1 MTDVI
6 NTDLQGRLR
15 NTRLVASKALF
26 PVFEAVVN
34 SIQSIEDS
42 IGCEKG
48 EIVVKIIRETGFDL
62 GKENPLEIRGFDIID
77 NGMGFNEGNFD
88 SFKTLDSSYK
98 LPKGCKGM
106 GRLLWLKV
114 FKEVEITSVYQEN
127 NIKKKRTF
135 LFNAKNGI
143 SNHQIQECE
152 DDVLTIVKMHDI
164 ELPYAKTM
172 KQNAESIASLI
183 LQHCLWYF
191 LRSGG
196 CPNIKVI
203 DGAQTID
210 LNDLHN
216 ELMLSKSQT
225 KEIEIKHKLFEITHV
240 KLNPKITKNHAFVL
254 CAAAREVKITPLKGK
269 ICGLYGAINDSE
281 GDFFLYTYV
290 TSEYLD
296 EKVSPERSEFDI
308 PEKNNS
314 IDFEEICIED
324 IEKAVIESISEYLS
338 DFLKAN
344 VKAVKDKIVDFVEK
358 KSPEY
363 KPFINDIDDKISEI
377 DPNSSDEV
385 LDTFLHKQKYLAEVK
400 LKEDG
405 HKLLSQNIPD
415 DQLDSYEQSLN
426 DYMAKASEMK
436 QADLAKYVAQRRVV
450 LDFLKKAIGIQN
462 DEKYVKERIIHNLIF
477 PMKTTSEE
485 VASSANNLWLI
496 DERLAFHNYLASD
509 KKLSDYDII
518 NVKDDER
525 PDICSLQLYDNPF
538 FTSEKDIP
546 PFSQIVVVELKR
558 PMRDDMTAD
567 DNPIDQSL
575 SYIKK
580 IRAGD
585 CKTKSGL
592 AIPKSD
598 EMPGFCYIVADLTD
612 SLRDQCANHGLIESA
627 DRMGFFGYIPSRK
640 AYVEVISFNK
650 LYSDA
655 LMRNQ
660 AFFQK
665 LGLPNI

>member
-15 NTRLVASKALF
+15 NTRLVSSKALF

-77 NGMGFNEGNFD
+77 NGMGFNEDNFD

-114 FKEVEITSVYQEN
+114 FKEVQITSVYQEN

-135 LFNAKNGI
+135 LFNAENGI
-143 SNHQIQECE
+143 SNHQVQECE

-196 CPNIKVI
+196 CPNIKVV
-203 DGAQTID
+203 DGEQTID

-225 KEIEIKHKLFEITHV
+225 KEIEIKHKMFEITHV
-240 KLNPKITKNHAFVL
+240 KLNPKIIKNHAFVL
-254 CAAAREVKITPLKGK
+254 CAAAREVKATPLKGK

-314 IDFEEICIED
+314 IDFEEISLED
-324 IEKAVIESISEYLS
+324 IENAVKESITDY
-338 DFLKAN
+338 LKAYLQEN
-344 VKAVKDKIVDFVEK
+344 IQTVKNKLTEFVDK

-363 KPFINDIDDKISEI
+363 KPFLKNIDDKLLEI

-385 LDTFLHKQKYLAEVK
+385 IETFLHKQKYSAEVE
-400 LKEDG
+400 LKEEG
-405 HKLLSQNIPD
+405 RKLLSQNIPT
-415 DQLDSYEQSLN
+415 DQLDSYEKSLK

-436 QADLAKYVAQRRVV
+436 QADLAKYVSQRRVI
-450 LDFLKKAIGIQN
+450 LDFLKKAIGFQN
-462 DEKYVKERIIHNLIF
+462 DGKYVKESLIHNLIF
-477 PMKTTSEE
+477 PMKKTSDD
-485 VASSANNLWLI
+485 VNFSANNLWLI
-496 DERLAFHNYLASD
+496 DERLTFHNYLASD
-509 KKLSDYDII
+509 KKLSDYEITELQ
-518 NVKDDER
+518 DEDR
-525 PDICSLQLYDNPF
+525 PDICSLQLYDNPLL
-538 FTSEKDIP
+538 TSEKDGFP
-546 PFSQIVVVELKR
+546 LSQIVVIELKR
-558 PMRDDMTAD
+558 PMRDDMTAEE
-567 DNPIDQSL
+567 NPIDQSL

-580 IRAGD
+580 IRAGS
-585 CKTKSGL
+585 CKTKDGL
-592 AIPKSD
+592 AIPKS
-598 EMPGFCYIVADLTD
+598 EEIPGFCYIVADLTD
-612 SLRDQCANHGLIESA
+612 SLKDQCANHGLIETA
-627 DRMGFFGYIPSRK
+627 DGMGFFGYMPSRK
-640 AYVEVISFNK
+640 TYIEVISFNK
-650 LYSDA
+650 LYADA

-660 AFFQK
+660 AFFSK
-665 LGLPNI
+665 LGLPNT